1 MTILSSML
9 LAKEF
14 MVLGSKSK
22 LRQKLNIQEPFEGVP
37 PSSSTYASIST
48 SSNMCAFMA

>member
-22 LRQKLNIQEPFEGVP
+22 LRQKLDIQKAFEGVP
-37 PSSSTYASIST
+37 PSCSTYAGIS
-48 SSNMCAFMA
+48 AHFI